1 MRARFIPLVSWVA
14 LGAVFVLD
22 LLTPQTLVIA
32 ILSAIPIALAA
43 FVASRRLTS
52 ALVVAALVADVVA
65 GVVNTRHDGRMDTF
79 GLVDRLLS
87 AVVIVLVG
95 TVSTVAQERAQK
107 IGAFTAQEA
116 RARRES
122 ALANAIDKIRASL
135 SSDLVVRAIA
145 REASTAFEA
154 DAAHWYPAQRLE
166 DALVARATSTEVR
179 GDESAVTPEV
189 VSLVR
194 RVLDDGEAMLIR
206 REDPV
211 GALVLARLDAV
222 SALAVPLA
230 DREHAFGVL
239 VIASARSGAFDAGSL
254 PFSRAFGRAATSAL
268 AQARLFAQLAER
280 NDELA
285 ERSAVIRDLV
295 YALSHDLRTPLAALG
310 MTLRQ
315 AEDGA
320 YGALPEPYRDVL
332 QRSVVATDDLQ
343 RLADTLLSVARFES
357 GEHKPERENLDAGAL
372 VRQVAGELEPIAT
385 ARGIRLAVTTAG
397 DVTTR
402 ADRGDLRRAVGN
414 LVANALT
421 HTPEGGHVTV
431 DVSARDREIRIVV
444 DDDGF
449 GVPEALRNALFSRF
463 VSAASRGGG
472 GTGLGLYLVRRVAEE
487 NGGFVRYAPRD
498 PRGSSFTLG
507 IPRPPVS

>member
-1 MRARFIPLVSWVA
+1 MRARLVPLVSWASLA
-14 LGAVFVLD
+14 LVFVLD
-22 LLTPQTLVIA
+22 VVTPQTLVVA
-32 ILSAIPIALAA
+32 ILSAIPIAFAA
-43 FVASRRLTS
+43 FVASRRLTG
-52 ALVVAALVADVVA
+52 ALVLAALVGDAVA
-65 GVVNTRHDGRMDTF
+65 CLANARQDGRLDTI
-79 GLVDRLLS
+79 GLADRLLS

-107 IGAFTAQEA
+107 IGAFSAQEA

-122 ALANAIDKIRASL
+122 ALASAIDRIRASL

-145 REASTAFEA
+145 REASAAFEA
-154 DAAHWYPAQRLE
+154 DGAHWYPARRMDE
-166 DALVARATSTEVR
+166 ALVALAGNAEVR
-179 GDESAVTPEV
+179 ADDSAATPEV

-194 RVLDDGEAMLIR
+194 RVLDDGETLLVR

-211 GALVLARLDAV
+211 GALVLARLDAG
-222 SALAVPLA
+222 SALALPVA

-239 VIASARSGAFDAGSL
+239 VVASADGGTFDTASL

-285 ERSAVIRDLV
+285 ERTAVIRDLV

-320 YGALPEPYRDVL
+320 YGTLPGTYRDVL
-332 QRSVVATDDLQ
+332 RRSVVATDDLQ

-357 GEHKPERENLDAGAL
+357 GERKPERERIDAGEL
-372 VRQVAGELEPIAT
+372 VRQVSGELEPIAA
-385 ARGIRLAVTTAG
+385 ARGVTMRIASDG
-397 DVTTR
+397 DAATL

-414 LVANALT
+414 LIANALQ
-421 HTPEGGHVTV
+421 HTPEGGTV
-431 DVSARDREIRIVV
+431 RTRVAPAGRELLIVV

-449 GVPEALRNALFSRF
+449 GVPEALRASLFSRF

-487 NGGFVRYAPRD
+487 NGGSVRYAPRE
-498 PRGSSFTLG
+498 PRGSSFTIAL
-507 IPRPPVS
+507 PRSSA

>member
-1 MRARFIPLVSWVA
+1 MRARLVPLVSWA
-14 LGAVFVLD
+14 SLLAVFVLD
-22 LLTPQTLVIA
+22 VLTPQTLVVA
-32 ILSAIPIALAA
+32 ILSAIPIAFAA
-43 FVASRRLTS
+43 FVASRRLTG
-52 ALVVAALVADVVA
+52 ALVVAALALDAVACIA
-65 GVVNTRHDGRMDTF
+65 NARQDGHLDTI

-95 TVSTVAQERAQK
+95 TVSTIAQERAKK
-107 IGAFTAQEA
+107 IGAFAAQEV
-116 RARRES
+116 RTRRES
-122 ALANAIDKIRASL
+122 ALATAIDRIRTSL
-135 SSDLVVRAIA
+135 SGDLVVRAIA
-145 REASTAFEA
+145 REAPLAFDA
-154 DAAHWYPAQRLE
+154 DGAHWYPARRAD
-166 DALVARATSTEVR
+166 DALVAHAGNAEVR
-179 GDESAVTPEV
+179 GDDSAASPEV

-194 RVLDDGEAMLIR
+194 RVLDDGETLIVR

-211 GALVLARLDAV
+211 GALVLERLAAG
-222 SALAVPLA
+222 SALALPVA

-239 VIASARSGAFDAGSL
+239 VVASAEPGTFDTSV

-285 ERSAVIRDLV
+285 DRSAVIRDLV

-320 YGALPEPYRDVL
+320 YGVLPGTYRDVL
-332 QRSVVATDDLQ
+332 RRSVVATDDLQ

-357 GEHKPERENLDAGAL
+357 GERKPERERLDAGEL
-372 VRQVAGELEPIAT
+372 VCQVSGELEPIAT
-385 ARGIRLAVTTAG
+385 ARGVTMHVASDG
-397 DVTTR
+397 DAATL
-402 ADRGDLRRAVGN
+402 ADRGDLRRAVAN
-414 LVANALT
+414 LIANALQ
-421 HTPEGGHVTV
+421 HTPEGGTV
-431 DVSARDREIRIVV
+431 SIAVAAAGRELLIVV

-449 GVPEALRNALFSRF
+449 GVPEALRASLFSRF

-487 NGGFVRYAPRD
+487 NGGSVRYAPRE
-498 PRGSSFTLG
+498 PRGSSFTLAL
-507 IPRPPVS
+507 PRSAA

>member
-1 MRARFIPLVSWVA
+1 MRARYIPLVSWA
-14 LGAVFVLD
+14 SLGAVFVLD
-22 LLTPQTLVIA
+22 VLTPQTLVIA

-52 ALVVAALVADVVA
+52 ALVVAALVGDALA
-65 GVVNTRHDGRMDTF
+65 GIANARQDGHMDAI
-79 GLVDRLLS
+79 GLADRLLS
-87 AVVIVLVG
+87 GFVIVLVG
-95 TVSTVAQERAQK
+95 AVSTVAQERAQRL
-107 IGAFTAQEA
+107 GAFTAQEA
-116 RARRES
+116 RARREA
-122 ALANAIDKIRASL
+122 ALATAIDRIRASL

-154 DAAHWYPAQRLE
+154 DAAHFYPTQRT
-166 DALVARATSTEVR
+166 DGALVSSGDADVRDDDSAT
-179 GDESAVTPEV
+179 TPEV

-194 RVLDDGEAMLIR
+194 RVLDDGEAMLVR
-206 REDPV
+206 REDAV
-211 GALVLARLDAV
+211 GALVLARLVAASAV
-222 SALAVPLA
+222 AIPLA
-230 DREHAFGVL
+230 DRERAFGVL
-239 VIASARSGAFDAGSL
+239 IVASAEGAMFDASSL

-315 AEDGA
+315 AEGGA
-320 YGALPEPYRDVL
+320 YGELPATYADVL
-332 QRSVVATDDLQ
+332 RRSVVATDDLQ

-357 GEHKPERENLDAGAL
+357 GERKPERERVDAVVL
-372 VRQVAGELEPIAT
+372 VRQVSGELEPIAR
-385 ARGIRLAVTTAG
+385 ARGISVRIEGASDAATI
-397 DVTTR
+397 
-402 ADRGDLRRAVGN
+402 ADRGDLRRAIAN
-414 LVANALT
+414 LLANALQ
-421 HTPEGGHVTV
+421 HTPEGGNVTI
-431 DVSARDREIRIVV
+431 DVRPSGRDLRIVV

-449 GVPEALRNALFSRF
+449 GVPENLRASLFSRF

-487 NGGFVRYAPRD
+487 NGGSVRYEPRD
-498 PRGSSFTLG
+498 PRGSSFTLAL
-507 IPRPPVS
+507 PRAPA

>member
-1 MRARFIPLVSWVA
+1 VRARYIPLVSWA
-14 LGAVFVLD
+14 SLGAVFVLD
-22 LLTPQTLVIA
+22 LLTPQTLVVA

-43 FVASRRLTS
+43 FVASRRLTG
-52 ALVVAALVADVVA
+52 ALVVAALIADAIASLANAHHEGHLDPV
-65 GVVNTRHDGRMDTF
+65 GF
-79 GLVDRLLS
+79 VDRLLS
-87 AVVIVLVG
+87 AVAIVLVG
-95 TVSTVAQERAQK
+95 GVSIVAQERAQK
-107 IGAFTAQEA
+107 IGALAAAET
-116 RARRES
+116 RARRE
-122 ALANAIDKIRASL
+122 AVLAAATDRIRASL

-154 DAAHWYPAQRLE
+154 DGAHWYPARRM
-166 DALVARATSTEVR
+166 DGALFASAGNAEVR
-179 GDESAVTPEV
+179 GDDSATAPEV

-194 RVLDDGEAMLIR
+194 RVLDDGETMLVR
-206 REDPV
+206 RDDPV
-211 GALVLARLDAV
+211 GALLLARIGAA
-222 SALAVPLA
+222 SALALPVA

-239 VIASARSGAFDAGSL
+239 VVASAQPAAFDSASL

-320 YGALPEPYRDVL
+320 YGALPATYREVL

-357 GEHKPERENLDAGAL
+357 GERKPERERLNTVEL
-372 VRQVAGELEPIAT
+372 VRQVSGELEPIAA
-385 ARGIRLAVTTAG
+385 ARGVTMSVAG
-397 DVTTR
+397 DGDVATL
-402 ADRGDLRRAVGN
+402 ADRGDLRRAIAN
-414 LVANALT
+414 LIANALQ
-421 HTPEGGHVTV
+421 HTPEGGSVRTTIAV
-431 DVSARDREIRIVV
+431 AGRDLLISV

-449 GVPEALRNALFSRF
+449 GVPESLRDSLFSRF

-487 NGGFVRYAPRD
+487 NGGSVRYAPRE
-498 PRGSSFTLG
+498 PRGSSFTLAL
-507 IPRPPVS
+507 PRSAA